1 MFTVNTCT
9 RADVFTVVT
18 TKDQPG
24 GRYNSHNTDGQGFMT
39 TVNKPRPQATCKVL
53 LFFLFVFALFC
64 FLLLLLFVFF
74 LFVCLFVCLFVLGGD
89 EDDRLI
95 IGSAF

>member
-9 RADVFTVVT
+9 CADVFTVVT
-18 TKDQPG
+18 TKDQSG

-53 LFFLFVFALFC
+53 LFFLFCFC
-64 FLLLLLFVFF
+64 FVLFFVVVVFF
-74 LFVCLFVCLFVLGGD
+74 LFVCLFVCFRG
-89 EDDRLI
+89 
-95 IGSAF
+95 

>member
-64 FLLLLLFVFF
+64 FLLLLFVFF